1 MRFSEFGA
9 TTRWLLPATAV
20 AALIMTGAYAQAAT
34 SQAVSKRLV
43 IQAIPAIVNRA
54 QLNGPH
60 QSSATIKLV
69 IGMKLRHVR
78 QLNAF
83 LRNVQNP
90 ASPAYHQFLTPK
102 QFTRLYGPTSGQV
115 QVVIRY
121 LRSQGLLV
129 RSVSR
134 NRTLIR
140 AVGITRQ
147 IEQTFGIRIND
158 YTFQGR
164 RFFAPGMRPRLP
176 SEIASYVQAVI
187 GLSNAAVLHPM
198 HRRATDHTIFQNRRH
213 KIRADSRF
221 DTWNGYF
228 RRGRGSSAAANAN
241 TTPSGFSPQ
250 QIATA
255 YTWPSITNTANANG
269 VTIAIATAQSTNL
282 SASDY
287 DGFWNQYGLPTHTIQ
302 MINVDGSATAT
313 AGTGETTIDV
323 ERSGAMAPGANITV
337 YDANNASLVDFTD
350 TYNKIVTDN
359 TAQVMTTSWGTA
371 EANMSSSALQSDD
384 NIFKQAVAQGIS
396 VFAAAGDNGS
406 SDGTTN
412 SNTTDYPSSDPY
424 VLAAGGTNLV
434 LTSSNTISSETAWSS
449 GGGAASSVYSEPS
462 WQVGQGVPQN
472 GKRNTADLSM
482 DADPNTGYSVLLSGS
497 WAVYGGTSFVAPE
510 LAGLWAVGVSNNS
523 GTRLGQANKAT
534 YNDANTSNY
543 ANDFNDVT
551 SGSNG
556 AFSSG
561 TGWDHPTGWGTP
573 IATSLITDIVAA
585 AGGTAPP
592 PPPPPTNTT
601 PVASNGAVTTN
612 ENQAISG
619 TLSASD
625 SDGDTLTFAI
635 VSQPAHGSTSIT
647 NAATGAFTY
656 TPANGFYGSDSFT
669 FQATDSA
676 GNVSNTA
683 TETITVK
690 QVVANACPSGFTK
703 YTGNLASSGNYQ
715 YQPNGNYYHA
725 GSGAEKGTLS
735 GPSSTDFDLYLY
747 QWSSWWGW
755 QQIASSTGSTSSES
769 ITYAGSSGYYIWEV
783 YSYSGSGNYTFC
795 LSHP

>member
-1 MRFSEFGA
+1 MRFSGFGA
-9 TTRWLLPATAV
+9 TARRLLPATAV

-34 SQAVSKRLV
+34 PQTVSKQLV

-60 QSSATIKLV
+60 QSNATIKLT
-69 IGMKLRHVR
+69 IGMKLRHTQ

-90 ASPAYHQFLTPK
+90 ASSAYHKFLTPE
-102 QFTRLYGPTSGQV
+102 QFTRLYGPTPGQV
-115 QVVIRY
+115 QLVINY

-147 IEQTFGIRIND
+147 VEQTFGVRINN
-158 YTFQGR
+158 YTFHGR
-164 RFFAPGMRPRLP
+164 QFFAPGMRPRLP
-176 SEIASYVQAVI
+176 SKIARYVQAVI

-198 HRRATDHTIFQNRRH
+198 HRRAMNHTILQNRRY
-213 KIRADSRF
+213 KIRTDGRF
-221 DTWNGYF
+221 GTWDGNF
-228 RRGRGSSAAANAN
+228 RRGQGSSAAAANAN

-255 YTWPSITNTANANG
+255 YAWPSITNTANGNG

-313 AGTGETTIDV
+313 SGTGETTIDV
-323 ERSGAMAPGANITV
+323 ERSGAMAPGANIIV
-337 YDANNASLVDFTD
+337 YDANNASLTDFTD

-371 EANMSSSALQSDD
+371 ESNMSSSTMTADD
-384 NIFKQAVAQGIS
+384 NIFKQAAAQGIS

-406 SDGTTN
+406 ADSTSNSDTA
-412 SNTTDYPSSDPY
+412 DYPSSDPY

-434 LTSSNTISSETAWSS
+434 LTSGNTISSETAWSN
-449 GGGAASSVYSEPS
+449 GGGAESSVYSEPS

-482 DADPNTGYSVLLSGS
+482 DADPNTGYSVLLNGS

-510 LAGLWAVGVSNNS
+510 LAGLWAIGVSDNG
-523 GTRLGQANKAT
+523 GTRLGQANEAV
-534 YNDANTSNY
+534 YNDANSSNY

-556 AFSSG
+556 AFSAG

-573 IATSLITDIVAA
+573 IATSLINDIVAA

-592 PPPPPTNTT
+592 PPTNTA
-601 PVASNGAVTTN
+601 PVASNGAVSTN
-612 ENQAISG
+612 ENQAVSG
-619 TLSASD
+619 TMSASD
-625 SDGDTLTFAI
+625 SDGDTLSFAI
-635 VSQPAHGSTSIT
+635 VSQPTHGSVSIT

-656 TPANGFYGSDSFT
+656 TPANNFYGSDSFT
-669 FQATDSA
+669 FHATDSA

-690 QVVANACPSGFTK
+690 QVVASACPSGFTK
-703 YTGNLASSGNYQ
+703 YTGTLSSSGDYQ
-715 YQPNGNYYHA
+715 YQPNGNYYYA
-725 GSGAEKGTLS
+725 GSGAEKGRLS
-735 GPSSTDFDLYLY
+735 GPSSADFDLYLY
-747 QWSSWWGW
+747 QWNSWWGW
-755 QQIASSTGSTSSES
+755 EQIASSTGTTSSES
-769 ITYAGSSGYYIWEV
+769 INYAGSSGYYIWEV